1 MKFKFEPKLISY
13 IKKHG
18 HKTIVIEM
26 VEINNSDFEINELH
40 VHFVNQRMRSQFID
54 KKRYR
59 SHMTEHCEILLP
71 PFPLKAEDTVTLGLK
86 SMLLFH
92 TITCSGIEDKYS

>member
-1 MKFKFEPKLISY
+1 MKFEFDPKLISY
-13 IKKHG
+13 IKKHN

-40 VHFVNQRMRSQFID
+40 VHFVNERMRSQFIE

-71 PFPLKAEDTVTLGLK
+71 PYPLNTDETVTLGLK
-86 SMLLFH
+86 SMLMFH
-92 TITCSGIEDKYS
+92 TITYSGINEKYS